1 MSSLFL
7 GINFSNKGC
16 LCPAIKKVTCE
27 WEFHLYLD
35 SIYLHFT
42 TLKEKGNHYFQING
56 IPGNAKK
63 LFKSS
68 YRED

>member
-1 MSSLFL
+1 MC
-7 GINFSNKGC
+7 GWY
-16 LCPAIKKVTCE
+16 E

-42 TLKEKGNHYFQING
+42 TLKEKGNHYFQTNV

-63 LFKSS
+63 LH
-68 YRED
+68 